1 MKKLFALSAMIIL
14 FLISCTSSPEDQ
26 AKYSIQTY
34 LKVNLKPQD
43 NYNPLSFSKID
54 SLSIPDTMTN
64 NHVAY
69 YKVNHTYTVVNDLK
83 EEVKMTVDFY
93 LDKELK
99 VLGANT
105 NSLTE
110 NE

>member
-1 MKKLFALSAMIIL
+1 MSLIQWIELPNLGDQRGGLVVAETCKNIPFDLKRLYYIFDAKSDVPRGFHAHKELHQIAFCIKGKCKMLMDNGFA
-14 FLISCTSSPEDQ
+14 
-26 AKYSIQTY
+26 
-34 LKVNLKPQD
+34 
-43 NYNPLSFSKID
+43 
-54 SLSIPDTMTN
+54 
-64 NHVAY
+64 
-69 YKVNHTYTVVNDLK
+69 K